1 MGYLR
6 EFRDGHRSR
15 TQRVSGWL
23 TRRVRGPSTGGRWE
37 WAIVRQLTARLGFP
51 PATVWRFT
59 LRDLAE
65 QVEGLKW
72 RERQAW
78 ERTAWQTAILLRKF
92 GDHFTPQQLLG
103 DVVTDPEAA
112 LEAIVEGDTA
122 ESRLARLDAILA
134 AQPRRERPL

>member
-1 MGYLR
+1 
-6 EFRDGHRSR
+6 
-15 TQRVSGWL
+15 
-23 TRRVRGPSTGGRWE
+23 
-37 WAIVRQLTARLGFP
+37 
-51 PATVWRFT
+51 
-59 LRDLAE
+59 LAE

-112 LEAIVEGDTA
+112 LEALVEGDTP
-122 ESRLARLDAILA
+122 ERRLARLDTILA
-134 AQPRRERPL
+134 AQPRREKPL